1 MSRRV
6 SLPKADELF
15 RTTAGMAL
23 QASTPRRQTN
33 GEPRLPPPAGE
44 SDEAAA
50 RDDQPREAARSAD
63 GGRGGDTADGEN
75 AAGEGAGTRDAQG
88 DGDTEQ
94 TEHTA
99 AQADQ
104 GPGESRSRTAD
115 GAEDGEDPG
124 ARRARRQLQ
133 DGPVP
138 GAGQQG
144 RTGAAPATA
153 SAAARKRGR
162 GAGRRPSGRERH
174 DEKIT
179 VYVSAEELMD
189 LEHARL
195 VLRGEHG
202 LAVDRGRIVREA
214 VAVVL
219 ADLES
224 RGDASILV
232 RRLRGR

>member
-6 SLPKADELF
+6 SLPGADELF
-15 RTTAGMAL
+15 RTTGGTAL
-23 QASTPRRQTN
+23 QASTPRKPAN
-33 GEPRLPPPAGE
+33 GEPRVPAPAGE
-44 SDEAAA
+44 SAPATEGAAPEEP
-50 RDDQPREAARSAD
+50 QEHS
-63 GGRGGDTADGEN
+63 TADAETVGEQRSRGAD
-75 AAGEGAGTRDAQG
+75 AAGGGTPR
-88 DGDTEQ
+88 
-94 TEHTA
+94 
-99 AQADQ
+99 
-104 GPGESRSRTAD
+104 
-115 GAEDGEDPG
+115 
-124 ARRARRQLQ
+124 ARRA
-133 DGPVP
+133 P
-138 GAGQQG
+138 AAA
-144 RTGAAPATA
+144 TGAAPG
-153 SAAARKRGR
+153 AAAVPEAGAPRRRGR
-162 GAGRRPSGRERH
+162 GVNRRPSGRERH

-219 ADLES
+219 ADLEQ